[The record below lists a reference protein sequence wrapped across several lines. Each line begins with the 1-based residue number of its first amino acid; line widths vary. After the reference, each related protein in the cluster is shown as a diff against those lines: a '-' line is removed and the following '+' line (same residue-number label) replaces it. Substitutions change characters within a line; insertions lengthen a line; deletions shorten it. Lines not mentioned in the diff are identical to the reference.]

1 MKARTIPSQMLFRE
15 DRRLTGCRTALAA
28 SLIIAAMLSWAPG
41 THAKTETE
49 NRISYLG
56 AAWGPDGDTIYFL
69 KQAAFRQRTTGFL
82 SGLTGGVETQ
92 RSGIWFCKMS
102 WDGSQKQEI
111 AEMWSGQNPY
121 IDTQSGPIWMEVNAA
136 TSNAAVGV
144 EYGMGTAGIWVMGL
158 DGKNLHKPFEPCGT
172 TRKRSASCTPVGVPD
187 GGQLVY
193 SKDDRELG
201 IFDFGTKK
209 RRQLTNGIR
218 DQHPAWSPKG
228 DWVAFTHYTNFNSSH
243 GDRYIWLVRP
253 DGSEQKPVVDE
264 KNQPVRGWWPSW
276 NPDGTKVGVTK
287 DLLFLA
293 DLASHKVDYVDP
305 FPILGECLP
314 YTFMGHHWGR
324 RGWLLSNRG
333 GIIVIDG
340 SSKKA
345 RLLAA
350 SGSYGAADG
359 IQWGIEPVDLKGGDR

>member
-158 DGKNLHKPFEPCGT
+158 DGKNLHKPFEPVWNDKEKE
-172 TRKRSASCTPVGVPD
+172 RLLHPSWSPD

-228 DWVAFTHYTNFNSSH
+228 DWVAFTHYTNFTRAMATVIFGLSGRTVPSKSLSWMRRTSQS
-243 GDRYIWLVRP
+243 GAGGL
-253 DGSEQKPVVDE
+253 
-264 KNQPVRGWWPSW
+264 RG
-276 NPDGTKVGVTK
+276 
-287 DLLFLA
+287 
-293 DLASHKVDYVDP
+293 
-305 FPILGECLP
+305 IRME
-314 YTFMGHHWGR
+314 R
-324 RGWLLSNRG
+324 R
-333 GIIVIDG
+333 
-340 SSKKA
+340 
-345 RLLAA
+345 
-350 SGSYGAADG
+350 SGSQK
-359 IQWGIEPVDLKGGDR
+359 ISSSWQTWRLTRLTT